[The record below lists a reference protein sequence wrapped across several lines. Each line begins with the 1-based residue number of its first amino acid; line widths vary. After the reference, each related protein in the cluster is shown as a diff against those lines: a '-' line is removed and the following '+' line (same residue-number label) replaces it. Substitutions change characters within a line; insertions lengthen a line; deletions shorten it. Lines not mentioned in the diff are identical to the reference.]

1 MPQTHEYRDSPA
13 DRPRLADRSHADAV
27 ARLLWDFNREFDVD
41 SPPVG
46 TLSDRLAELLDSSAM
61 FAVVAGAAPV
71 AVALIT
77 FRPSVW
83 YPGPVATLDEMYVV
97 PALRGQGIGS
107 RVLTRAVAEC
117 RSRKVGSIEIN
128 VDESDTDALRFYR
141 RHGFTDVDPST
152 DERAFYLFQDLV

>member
-1 MPQTHEYRDSPA
+1 
-13 DRPRLADRSHADAV
+13 
-27 ARLLWDFNREFDVD
+27 
-41 SPPVG
+41 
-46 TLSDRLAELLDSSAM
+46 M